1 MLTRVDLPGQSL
13 RVSNQFD
20 ISTLGIKHVTTLKT
34 CYLEYYQQIVAFW
47 GTLEPINIQEDDS
60 TVGNYGGQCQ
70 CPDGEILFAG
80 QLKGSQCSSLECAGG
95 TMLNCN
101 KAPDPRWS
109 KKKVICNYNNN
120 TKNIK
125 ANIFNLDGTNLG
137 LERAIATNKN
147 NGQQPDEVI
156 CWPTDAGSAYPNG
169 AIMFIWTS
177 KALNTFRHIQAK
189 ITDYNLDTIRDE
201 FTIILPQNWKAA
213 DASAALVYPTYNQ
226 NVVIIWNEG
235 KDGPAYEYD
244 NDGVW
249 GCTYNASTHQIGT
262 PVNINLVESGRQDNV
277 KILQ

>member
-1 MLTRVDLPGQSL
+1 
-13 RVSNQFD
+13 
-20 ISTLGIKHVTTLKT
+20 
-34 CYLEYYQQIVAFW
+34 
-47 GTLEPINIQEDDS
+47 
-60 TVGNYGGQCQ
+60 
-70 CPDGEILFAG
+70 
-80 QLKGSQCSSLECAGG
+80 
-95 TMLNCN
+95 
-101 KAPDPRWS
+101 
-109 KKKVICNYNNN
+109 
-120 TKNIK
+120 
-125 ANIFNLDGTNLG
+125 
-137 LERAIATNKN
+137 
-147 NGQQPDEVI
+147 
-156 CWPTDAGSAYPNG
+156 
-169 AIMFIWTS
+169 MFIWTS
-177 KALNTFRHIQAK
+177 KALNCFNHIQAK